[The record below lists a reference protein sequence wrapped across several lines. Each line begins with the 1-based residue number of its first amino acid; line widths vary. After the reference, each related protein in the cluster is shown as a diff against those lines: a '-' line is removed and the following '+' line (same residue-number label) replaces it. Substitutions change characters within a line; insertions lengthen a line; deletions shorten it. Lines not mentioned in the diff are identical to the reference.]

1 MTVAKYTAEII
12 GADFKTVPYHH
23 QLKELEEH
31 GLDKSRMLLW
41 QMRTGKTKTIID
53 TACMLRQRGEIDAVV
68 IVAPN
73 GVHLNWPQR
82 ELPIHLW
89 GTVPSDTLAWRTDIA
104 GEARG
109 NALSK
114 EKRKGWEKRRTNW
127 WDRAERVLK
136 TDKLAW
142 FFLASETMT
151 RDDVRK
157 LVQRIYRRK
166 KRVLVVFDEIHDFR
180 TPGSK
185 RSQMARAMARKSRYR
200 RGLTGTP
207 LDNSPL
213 HAWAQYQLLE
223 EGCLG
228 FDKYAD
234 FKSHH
239 AVYVME
245 TKRNGQQYPK
255 LSEYRDLDGLRDKM
269 ATLSSVVL
277 RSDCH
282 DLPDLIRITRQV
294 DLTEEQRRVYAEL
307 KRTFEL
313 ELQGETVSVGENTQ
327 RMIKLQQVASGFLKD
342 EWTDLHE
349 IVLDEDNPRLIALTE
364 EVEATTGKVI
374 VWCNFHEDMDRTAKM
389 LRARGHRVVEYHGR
403 VNEAGKQEAREA
415 LAPGAE
421 NDVKALVGYPT
432 PGLDLSAAEK
442 IIWYSHTF
450 DAIKRSQA
458 DERATAVGGQNVPVV
473 DLVASA
479 VDEYIVENVRNKI
492 SVGDELTR
500 DGMKEVLRR
509 IKT

>member
-1 MTVAKYTAEII
+1 MAQYTAEII
-12 GADFKTVPYHH
+12 EADFKTVPYQH
-23 QLKELEEH
+23 QLEELEHH
-31 GLDKSRMLLW
+31 GLDKARMLLW
-41 QMRTGKTKTIID
+41 QMRTGKTKTIVD
-53 TACMLRQRGEIDAVV
+53 TACMLWHKGEIDAVV

-89 GTVPSDTLAWRTDIA
+89 DTVKHDTLAWRTDIA
-104 GEARG
+104 GEAGG
-109 NALSK
+109 NGLGK
-114 EKRKGWEKRRTNW
+114 EKRKGWEKRRANW
-127 WDRAERVLK
+127 WERAERVLK

-166 KRVLVVFDEIHDFR
+166 KKVLVVFDEIHDFR

-185 RSQMARAMARKSRYR
+185 RSQMARAMARKSKYR

-213 HAWAQYQLLE
+213 HAWAQFQLMD

-228 FDKYAD
+228 FQKYAD
-234 FKSHH
+234 FKDHH
-239 AVYVME
+239 SIYVME
-245 TKRNGQQYPK
+245 TKRNGQKYPK
-255 LSEYRDLDGLRDKM
+255 LKEYRNLEELRDKM
-269 ATLSSVVL
+269 APLSSVVL
-277 RSDCH
+277 RSDCN
-282 DLPDLIRITRQV
+282 DLPDLIQITRQV
-294 DLTEEQRRVYAEL
+294 DLTEEQKQAYAEL

-313 ELQGETVSVGENTQ
+313 ELQGELVSVGENTQ
-327 RMIKLQQVASGFLKD
+327 RMIKLQQVGSGFLKD
-342 EWTDLHE
+342 EWSDLHE
-349 IVLDEDNPRLIALTE
+349 LVPDEDNPRLAALVE
-364 EVEATTGKVI
+364 EAEATTGKVI
-374 VWCNFHEDMDRTAKM
+374 VWCAFHEDMDRAAKM
-389 LRARGHRVVEYHGR
+389 FRARGHKIVEYHGR
-403 VNEAGKQEAREA
+403 INEAGKQKARKA
-415 LAPGAE
+415 LEPGAQ

-450 DAIKRSQA
+450 DAIKRGQA

-473 DLVASA
+473 DLIASP
-479 VDEYIVENVRNKI
+479 VDEYIVENVRNKV

-509 IKT
+509 VTI